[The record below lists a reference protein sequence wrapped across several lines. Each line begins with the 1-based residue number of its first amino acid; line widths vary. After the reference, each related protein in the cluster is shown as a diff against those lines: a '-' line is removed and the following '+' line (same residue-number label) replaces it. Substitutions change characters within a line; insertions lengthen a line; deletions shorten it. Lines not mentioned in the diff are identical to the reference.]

1 MKSLA
6 WNLLS
11 GTLAGAVATLPM
23 TVAME
28 AMFRRLPWMQR
39 HPLPPRTITV
49 RMAER
54 AGIAHQLDEQ
64 ERRTATLASHF
75 GYGASMGGVYG
86 AVHEHIPLPLGVR
99 GAAFGLA
106 VWAASYQG
114 WLPAAGILPAATS
127 QPSERN
133 HLMIAAHVVWGVS
146 LDVLLAMMQRNK
158 KGRDSIPSSDDHP
171 RSADEHLAQA
181 FTTFTK
187 Q

>member
-1 MKSLA
+1 MKSLT
-6 WNLLS
+6 WNLLAGS
-11 GTLAGAVATLPM
+11 LAGAVATLPM

-28 AMFRRLPWMQR
+28 AMFRRLPWMQK

-49 RMAER
+49 RLAER
-54 AGIAHQLDEQ
+54 VGIAQQLDETD
-64 ERRTATLASHF
+64 RRAASLAAHF
-75 GYGASMGGVYG
+75 GYGAAMGGVYG
-86 AVHEHIPLPLGVR
+86 AVHEQIPLPLGVR

-114 WLPAAGILPAATS
+114 WLPAAGILPAATH

-133 HLMIAAHVVWGVS
+133 NLMIAAHVVWGVS
-146 LDVLLAMMQRNK
+146 LDVLLAMMRRNK
-158 KGRDSIPSSDDHP
+158 QGRDSIPSRDDHP
-171 RSADEHLAQA
+171 QAADEPLAQA